1 MRSHTSRSR
10 AWFLRIQDSN
20 AAPVRNVFFDA
31 ATTEAM
37 MRLTTEEKADGS
49 FVYTPAK
56 HLAVPTPLHTRSR
69 VSTLPSGTATIVVR

>member
-37 MRLTTEEKADGS
+37 MRLTTEDEGRRI
-49 FVYTPAK
+49 
-56 HLAVPTPLHTRSR
+56 LRLHAGEA
-69 VSTLPSGTATIVVR
+69 LSGTDAFTYTLAGVDAA